1 MHIYNPLKHPW
12 WSFHA
17 KVVHSFNSSAFF
29 AKKENCHRYLPRFS
43 LHPCKT
49 KGIKLTRSFFILHI
63 FIKIFNELGYLPTKN
78 YGCNFL
84 SQFFQWFYEFTT
96 SLWIYFEC
104 HSQISLLKLL
114 FMLRLILIE
123 LKKMKNKKQGKSS
136 IFFSLRYFHCLN
148 HSFFLRQNLHSRYY
162 SEF

>member
-1 MHIYNPLKHPW
+1 MQKKKTATDIYQGSHYIPVKR
-12 WSFHA
+12 
-17 KVVHSFNSSAFF
+17 
-29 AKKENCHRYLPRFS
+29 KELNLLEYNYSQFDIFL
-43 LHPCKT
+43 
-49 KGIKLTRSFFILHI
+49 SFFILHI
-63 FIKIFNELGYLPTKN
+63 FIKIFNELGYLSTKN

-114 FMLRLILIE
+114 FMFRLILIE

-148 HSFFLRQNLHSRYY
+148 HSFFDGKTCIQDIIPNFDWRHLIGI
-162 SEF
+162 